1 MSDAALSM
9 SILAIV
15 VGLFVWNRLPVE
27 LVAVGTAIALYFS
40 GVIDL
45 QQALAGFGDPAVI
58 LIAALFVVSEG
69 IDAAGVTSWIGQLL
83 SNSAGGDRR
92 RLILLTMLICAG
104 LSGLIGLN
112 GAVSALLPMSVVM
125 AVRNRFPS
133 SKLLMPLAFAGSAG
147 GLLLLTGSPVN
158 VIISE
163 AAGSAGGRPFGFFE
177 FAMVGVPAVLGT
189 IGLTLAL
196 GGKLLPERKSES
208 SLPDLSQHA
217 ETLIN
222 TYKLANILHLR
233 VSENSSLIGQP
244 RNDWQLAGYP
254 GINVITVVDEERHR
268 RSDTGELAP
277 GDRVTVIGDPPVARH
292 FAAETGLVV
301 ERQPGSDALAA
312 GLLNTETGA
321 VEVVI
326 PPRSPFLDETVHPG
340 FVLSNGH
347 LVVLAVQRE
356 GRDRGRRDT
365 KLQVGDVLLVEG
377 DWDDL
382 DALTRRHD
390 LLMVDSPDLVRRQA
404 VPLGKGSTPAIV
416 ILATMILLLATGIVP
431 SVMAALLAACAMIV
445 TGVLTPQQAYRGI
458 SWSTVLLVA
467 GMMPMSTA
475 ITVSGAGEKIATVMV
490 DAVGQYGAIPF
501 LAGLVLLTAIFGQLI
516 SNTAT
521 ALVMIPIAISGSQQL
536 GISPRPVLMAVCVT
550 AAAAFLTPVATAANM
565 MVMGPGGYRFSDY
578 WRLGVAL
585 LAFFFVLSIGLV
597 PLIWSF

>member
-301 ERQPGSDALAA
+301 EREPGSDALAA

>member
-301 ERQPGSDALAA
+301 EREPGSDALAA

-326 PPRSPFLDETVHPG
+326 PPRSPFLDEIVHPG

-404 VPLGKGSTPAIV
+404 VPLGKGSTPAII
-416 ILATMILLLATGIVP
+416 ILATMILMLATGIVP

-536 GISPRPVLMAVCVT
+536 GISPRPVLVAVCVT

>member
-301 ERQPGSDALAA
+301 EREPGSDALAA

-326 PPRSPFLDETVHPG
+326 PPRSPFLDEIVHPG

-356 GRDRGRRDT
+356 GRDRGPRDT

>member
-301 ERQPGSDALAA
+301 EREPGSDALAA

-326 PPRSPFLDETVHPG
+326 PPRSPFLDEIVHPG

-356 GRDRGRRDT
+356 GRDRGPRDT

-404 VPLGKGSTPAIV
+404 VPLGKGSTPAII
-416 ILATMILLLATGIVP
+416 ILATMILMLATGIVP